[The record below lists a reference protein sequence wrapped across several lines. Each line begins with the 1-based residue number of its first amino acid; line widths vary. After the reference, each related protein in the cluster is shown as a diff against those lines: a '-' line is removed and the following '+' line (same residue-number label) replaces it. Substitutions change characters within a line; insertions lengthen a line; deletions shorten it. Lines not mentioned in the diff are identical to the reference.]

1 MLYNSVWINKF
12 CLTLPGPF
20 NSSFLLLENF
30 IEENHL
36 GITKGSHR
44 NVSYIINKRIEG
56 YLNI

>member
-1 MLYNSVWINKF
+1 MNKF
-12 CLTLPGPF
+12 CLTLPRPF

-44 NVSYIINKRIEG
+44 NVLYIIKRIEV